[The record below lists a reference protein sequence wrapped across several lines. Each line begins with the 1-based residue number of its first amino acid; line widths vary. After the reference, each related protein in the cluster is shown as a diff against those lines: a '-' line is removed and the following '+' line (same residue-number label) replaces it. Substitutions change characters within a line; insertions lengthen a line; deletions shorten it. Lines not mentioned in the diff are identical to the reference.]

1 MFCCSGIILKYKS
14 LHLDIPPLK
23 IYFDQRNIQF
33 YIGED
38 VTINAILENP
48 SAEQGVKWHR
58 ETENGN
64 HVIDMTS
71 PKYFGITKESDN
83 HLLVIRDCNELDT
96 GKYYLSTNHRNKKK
110 VFISNKIQLNIIK
123 GKTQFHFFFVLR
135 NVGENNQYPL

>member
-58 ETENGN
+58 ETEKWKSCDRYD
-64 HVIDMTS
+64 IA
-71 PKYFGITKESDN
+71 
-83 HLLVIRDCNELDT
+83 
-96 GKYYLSTNHRNKKK
+96 
-110 VFISNKIQLNIIK
+110 
-123 GKTQFHFFFVLR
+123 
-135 NVGENNQYPL
+135 